1 METSLKNTGWS
12 KRRSLLAAAGFQL
25 ARWSRRAGLDLLFP
39 PECAGCRAEMATAGM
54 PRFCGECIGRL
65 NSLRGATCV
74 RCGAA
79 VPGTAARPN
88 CHLCH
93 GKKLLFDEAIA
104 LGEYDGLLRD
114 WLLAMKHGR
123 SESLTLALAELIWQ
137 QCGSRLELLQPD
149 VVVPVPMHWRRRW
162 AHGTNSAELLAE
174 RLARHLRAPLATG
187 LLRRTRHTAPQFSLP
202 PSERPANV
210 RGAFAVRSGYHLRGA
225 RVLVVDDILTTCS
238 TCSAVARVLKQ
249 RGAGHVA
256 VVVAARTLR
265 H

>member
-1 METSLKNTGWS
+1 M
-12 KRRSLLAAAGFQL
+12 LAAAGFQL

-65 NSLRGATCV
+65 NLLRGATCV

-210 RGAFAVRSGYHLRGA
+210 RGAFAVRPGYHVREA

-256 VVVAARTLR
+256 VVAAARTLR